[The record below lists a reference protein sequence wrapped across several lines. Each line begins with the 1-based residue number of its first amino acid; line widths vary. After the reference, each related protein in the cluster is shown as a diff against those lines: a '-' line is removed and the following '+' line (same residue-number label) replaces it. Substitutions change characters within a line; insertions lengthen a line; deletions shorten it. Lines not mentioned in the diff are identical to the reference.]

1 MPGPRLRRRGPAILL
16 LTAAVL
22 ATTAGA
28 CDDDDG
34 DGGAAGDDSDPAP
47 ATIDDIAV
55 EPTPVLDIDTDV
67 DPDYLDGVLAD
78 DVVSADELDDAYG
91 RFIDCLAEGGA
102 AGLYAYD
109 IDLRVGLAADWSL
122 AADAA
127 ENDAESLRVMCSRA
141 YLGGL
146 IDRYYDANPPPDDLA
161 ERQRASV
168 VECVSAVNPDLVAS
182 IPDVVTVDTSGTG
195 AFVGDLQLD
204 PASVGAEPGEVEALR
219 RCFGSLG
226 APWTPFG

>member
-1 MPGPRLRRRGPAILL
+1 MLL
-16 LTAAVL
+16 AASML

-28 CDDDDG
+28 CSGDDDADDDG
-34 DGGAAGDDSDPAP
+34 GATDPVAR
-47 ATIDDIAV
+47 TSDDIVV
-55 EPTPVLDIDTDV
+55 EPTLALDIDTNV
-67 DPDYLDGVLAD
+67 DPAFLDDVVAD
-78 DVVSADELDDAYG
+78 DAVSADELEDAYG

-168 VECVSAVNPDLVAS
+168 VECVAAVNPDLVAS
-182 IPDVVTVDTSGTG
+182 IPDVVTTDTTGTG

-204 PASVGAEPGEVEALR
+204 PAVIGAEPGEVEALR